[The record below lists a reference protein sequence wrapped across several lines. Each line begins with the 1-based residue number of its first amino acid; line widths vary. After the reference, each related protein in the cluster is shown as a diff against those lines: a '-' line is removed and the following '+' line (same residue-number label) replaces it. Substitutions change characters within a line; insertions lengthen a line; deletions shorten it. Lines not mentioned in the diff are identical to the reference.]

1 MGVGV
6 GELKNH
12 FPHAWYR
19 KHEAGNG
26 YPCFYDAQGYA
37 FVKVTVGL
45 DKTTNHE
52 VTEVMPVLDH
62 RNKPIQGPNAFDVNN
77 ALQRCLAKAIAYHGL
92 GHYIYAGEDL
102 PQETG
107 MEAQNNGHVGGR
119 VPDASGT
126 TNTPLA
132 VDAFQQKAPTVF
144 DASGAVAAQSHAVET
159 IVATFMAFIPTCTDE
174 KTLTAFYSVNKG
186 ARNYLADKD
195 KAAHDH
201 VVAAFSEAKKRLAS
215 TGAEPETQG

>member
-1 MGVGV
+1 
-6 GELKNH
+6 
-12 FPHAWYR
+12 
-19 KHEAGNG
+19 
-26 YPCFYDAQGYA
+26 
-37 FVKVTVGL
+37 
-45 DKTTNHE
+45 
-52 VTEVMPVLDH
+52 
-62 RNKPIQGPNAFDVNN
+62 
-77 ALQRCLAKAIAYHGL
+77 
-92 GHYIYAGEDL
+92 
-102 PQETG
+102 